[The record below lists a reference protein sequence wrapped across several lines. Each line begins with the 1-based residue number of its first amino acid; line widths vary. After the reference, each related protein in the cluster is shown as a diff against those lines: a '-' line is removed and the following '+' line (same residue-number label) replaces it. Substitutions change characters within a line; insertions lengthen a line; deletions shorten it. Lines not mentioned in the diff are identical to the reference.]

1 MNDKNKLRKTIILWS
16 LYAVLMIATILV
28 FVFNTEINGG
38 PLQKIT
44 DPGTG
49 EIIKVRNPE
58 SVFKIDTTSDFLKYI
73 VETGVPALLNTIRI
87 VGIAITLAI
96 ALHYLAKVAFHSKKG
111 KTLSRLL
118 VSFFKWVIALCA
130 IFFTMDAW
138 GANTTTILASAGV
151 VTLIIGLGS
160 QSLVSDILAGIF
172 IVFEGD
178 FQVGDIVI
186 IDGWRGEVKSIGI
199 RTTKMMDAGG
209 NIKIINNSD
218 IRSIINQ
225 TKDLSVAKCYVGI
238 SYGDR
243 IEKVEKVIADNL
255 PKIKERIPKIIEGP
269 FYKGVAELA
278 ESSVNLLFVAKCKE
292 KDIYQ
297 VQRDLNREIKI
308 CFDDNNINIPFPQIT
323 VSYDE
328 GSDKKSVSNRVIKQ
342 AEQFVEEQ
350 KDLSKDIDNKKIV
363 TFNRFIDYNG

>member
-1 MNDKNKLRKTIILWS
+1 MNDKNKLRKTIILWC

-172 IVFEGD
+172 IVFEGE

-186 IDGWRGEVKSIGI
+186 IDGWRGEVKEIGI
-199 RTTKMMDAGG
+199 RTTKLIDAGY
-209 NIKIINNSD
+209 NVKIVNNSE
-218 IRSIINQ
+218 IKTIINQ
-225 TKDLSVAKCYVGI
+225 TQELSLAKAYVAV
-238 SYGDR
+238 SYGAR
-243 IEKVEKVIADNL
+243 IEKIEAVIADNL
-255 PKIKERIPKIIEGP
+255 ASFKEKIPAIVEGP
-269 FYKGVAELA
+269 FYKGVSELG
-278 ESSVNLLFVAKCKE
+278 ESGITLLFVAKCQE
-292 KDIYQ
+292 DDIYQ
-297 VQRDLNREIKI
+297 VQRDMNREIKI
-308 CFDDNNINIPFPQIT
+308 MFDDNNIEIPFNQLVVHMGEDADQDK
-323 VSYDE
+323 VS
-328 GSDKKSVSNRVIKQ
+328 KKEIKK
-342 AEQFVEEQ
+342 AEDFNEEQ
-350 KDLSKDIDNKKIV
+350 KELSRDISVEK
-363 TFNRFIDYNG
+363 